1 MTPLVRTIQ
10 FLTSAALQYKPSRW
24 WFEFAL
30 LYNKIFFV
38 LLSVLL
44 NSDERA
50 WVLLGS
56 LVAITVATLAL
67 VAVDKPFRGKDDQD
81 EDATLG
87 DKLMLVALASQLV
100 NYGVAAACLQ
110 HKQERI
116 EAGHDEMSDEVALNA
131 AVTGL
136 ALVGVQVAGVVYT
149 YLDEKADDTE
159 DTNAGHKGDTLDK
172 ESKPKLESQP
182 EPEPEPGRETREEVY
197 RNPVGASQQLSC
209 SVWADGCPSA
219 RRAPPALVKA

>member
-1 MTPLVRTIQ
+1 M
-10 FLTSAALQYKPSRW
+10 QYKPSRW

-67 VAVDKPFRGKDDQD
+67 VAVDKPFRGKTDQD

-87 DKLMLVALASQLV
+87 DRLMLVALASQLI
-100 NYGVAAACLQ
+100 NYGVAAVCLQ
-110 HKQERI
+110 HKEERL
-116 EAGHDEMSDEVALNA
+116 GSGLDEMSDEVTLFA
-131 AVTGL
+131 AVVGFL
-136 ALVGVQVAGVVYT
+136 LVGVQVAGVVYT
-149 YLDEKADDTE
+149 YLDEKADEKADDTE
-159 DTNAGHKGDTLDK
+159 DTNAGHKGDKLDK
-172 ESKPKLESQP
+172 ESKPKLESEPEP
-182 EPEPEPGRETREEVY
+182 EPEPEPGPDTRE
-197 RNPVGASQQLSC
+197 
-209 SVWADGCPSA
+209 
-219 RRAPPALVKA
+219 

>member
-1 MTPLVRTIQ
+1 M
-10 FLTSAALQYKPSRW
+10 QYKPSRW

-67 VAVDKPFRGKDDQD
+67 VAVDKPFRGKADQD
-81 EDATLG
+81 EDTTLG

-100 NYGVAAACLQ
+100 NYGVSAVCLR
-110 HKQERI
+110 HKEERL
-116 EAGHDEMSDEVALNA
+116 GSGLDEMSDEVALFA
-131 AVTGL
+131 AVVGFL
-136 ALVGVQVAGVVYT
+136 LVGVQVAGVVYT
-149 YLDEKADDTE
+149 YLDEKNDEKADDTE
-159 DTNAGHKGDTLDK
+159 DTNAGHKGDKLDK
-172 ESKPKLESQP
+172 ESKPKLESEPEP
-182 EPEPEPGRETREEVY
+182 EPEPEPGPDTREEVY
-197 RNPVGASQQLSC
+197 RNPLDASQ
-209 SVWADGCPSA
+209 
-219 RRAPPALVKA
+219 